1 MGARGHRRRG
11 RTIGRMSTSPA
22 TARDV
27 SRSDLDHG
35 APSSERADRR
45 WIFLAW
51 AAFAVGFAVALVALA
66 RPRWFPILD
75 LAQTEMR
82 VRDVFT
88 SHPPLIGLPGRI
100 GNLARQGS
108 HPGPLSFWMLAP
120 FYKLFG
126 SSAWALQAATSC
138 LNAIA
143 IGLSLMIAR
152 RRGGASL
159 LAAVAAALAAL
170 TWFYGPSV
178 LTQAWN
184 PYLPMTWFVVVVLG
198 VWSVLCDDVALLP
211 VTTFAAV
218 FCLQTHISYLGL
230 VGGLGALS
238 AAWLGWSLWRRR
250 DALGSH
256 PWRWLSVALA
266 ILVVTSVPIVVQ
278 QVSHDPGNL
287 TIVWEHFT
295 APPEDPIGIRHG
307 LDVLLVHLNPW
318 RLLAGQDATTG
329 TGVPGLALVAVWAIG
344 FVVALRVRVR
354 ALVAL
359 DAVIAVALALG
370 ALSIGNIFGFVWYYL
385 MLWAWALNALMLVA
399 IGWAV
404 AVFIGARR
412 RRAVDTGSTHGTR
425 LTAGILAGVTA
436 AYLFGFAW
444 DASTVEPP
452 TPRVSAALGALVGPT
467 VRAIDSG
474 TVPGGGPTGRYQV
487 TIVDPVTIN
496 APGYGLL
503 SELERVGVHAG
514 FPLKYAA
521 IVRDRRVV
529 TPRRATGVVH
539 LSVGPDIKVWRAK
552 PDAVEVATADL
563 RSRAERREFA
573 RLRRTTQKEL
583 VAAGRADLVP
593 NLDQNIFTATFV
605 DGISASTR
613 RHLLR
618 MLQIGEPSAVFI
630 GPKSLAE

>member
-1 MGARGHRRRG
+1 MGARGLPRRSH
-11 RTIGRMSTSPA
+11 TIGRMSTSSA
-22 TARDV
+22 TARDG
-27 SRSDLDHG
+27 SNRDLGSPEH
-35 APSSERADRR
+35 AAEWARR
-45 WIFLAW
+45 GWVLLAW
-51 AAFAVGFAVALVALA
+51 SGFVVGFGVALVALA

-88 SHPPLIGLPGRI
+88 AHPPLIGLPGRI

-152 RRGGASL
+152 RRGGATL
-159 LAAVAAALAAL
+159 LTAVAAALAAL

-198 VWSVLCDDVALLP
+198 VWSVLCDDIAVLP
-211 VTTFAAV
+211 ITTFAAV

-230 VGGLGALS
+230 VGGLGAL
-238 AAWLGWSLWRRR
+238 AVVWIAWSLWRRR
-250 DALGSH
+250 NALGAH
-256 PWRWLSVALA
+256 PWRWLVVSVG
-266 ILVVTSVPIVVQ
+266 IVVVTSIPIVVQ
-278 QVSHDPGNL
+278 QFSHDPGNL
-287 TIVWEHFT
+287 TIIWEHFT

-329 TGVPGLALVAVWAIG
+329 SGLPGVVLVAVWVAS
-344 FVVALRVRVR
+344 FVVARRARVR
-354 ALVAL
+354 ALIAL
-359 DAVIAVALALG
+359 DVVIAVALALG

-399 IGWAV
+399 SGWAV
-404 AVFIGARR
+404 AVLVGARR
-412 RRAVDTGSTHGTR
+412 RAAAAAPRAS
-425 LTAGILAGVTA
+425 AGVLA
-436 AYLFGFAW
+436 VMLAVVSAVYLFGFAW

-467 VRAIDSG
+467 VQAIDSG
-474 TVPGGGPTGRYQV
+474 GVPGGGRSGRYQI
-487 TIVDPVTIN
+487 TIIDPVTIN

-529 TPRRATGVVH
+529 TQQRATGVVH
-539 LSVGPDIKVWRAK
+539 LSVGPDIEVWRAK
-552 PDAVEVATADL
+552 TDAVEVATADL
-563 RSRAERREFA
+563 RSHAEQREFA

-583 VAAGRADLVP
+583 IAAGRADLVP

-605 DGISASTR
+605 DGISAATR

-630 GPKSLAE
+630 GPRSLAE